1 MEKHTREIITKLSVA
16 ELQLIQTKLAHKV
29 LLVKFGATW
38 CGPCKKIKPQCEE
51 WLNTCPPNIIYAD
64 IDIDE
69 SVELYM
75 QLKKNKM
82 VNGIPVIL
90 AFYDTNTPRDKWF
103 IPNDSVTGSGPT
115 LVQAFLDR
123 CFDKANSLI

>member
-1 MEKHTREIITKLSVA
+1 MEKQTREIITELSVA
-16 ELQLIQTKLAHKV
+16 ELQLIQTKLAGKV

-51 WLNTCPPNIIYAD
+51 WLSTCPPNIIYAD

-103 IPNDSVTGSGPT
+103 IPNDSVTGSVPT

-123 CFDKANSLI
+123 CFDKANSLL

>member
-1 MEKHTREIITKLSVA
+1 M
-16 ELQLIQTKLAHKV
+16 
-29 LLVKFGATW
+29 
-38 CGPCKKIKPQCEE
+38 
-51 WLNTCPPNIIYAD
+51 
-64 IDIDE
+64 
-69 SVELYM
+69 
-75 QLKKNKM
+75 KKNKM

-123 CFDKANSLI
+123 CFDKANSLL